1 MNNPPP
7 QPNSRMKKFDIEKEN
22 KDIVLRYKALLRAC
36 SSEITR
42 EDKKLIRKAFNLAV
56 EAHKDVRRK
65 SGEPYIFHP
74 IAVAQIVAKD
84 IGLDATA
91 ISCALLHD
99 VVEDT
104 KYTLD
109 DMKRLFNPKVSQIIN
124 GLTKISGFGEQNS
137 SAQAENFRK
146 MLLTISDDVR
156 VILIKLA
163 DRLHNM
169 QTLESMPDQK
179 QQKIAS
185 ETLYIYAPLAHRLG
199 LYSIKTELEDLG
211 LKYTQPDMYRDIARQ
226 LNETKKARIQYI
238 QRFIKPLKDSLKI
251 HDLNFSIKGRPK
263 SIFSIR
269 KKMKN
274 QGISFN
280 EVYDK
285 FAIRIILTSDL
296 NGEKSDCWKTYSLIT
311 DHYHPNQDRLRDW
324 ISTPKANGYESLHT
338 TVMGPAGKWVEVQI
352 RTERMDE
359 LAEKGYAAHWKY
371 KQSGKPKEGNLED
384 WINQIREHLEQPEA
398 NAVDFLEEFKLNLFS
413 KEIFVFTPN
422 GELKT
427 LPQGSSALDFAF
439 EIHSQLGA
447 NCLGCKVNGK
457 ITPLSHKLKSGDQ
470 VEVISSKKQKP
481 KKSWLNFVVTAK
493 AKNKIKSSLNEEK
506 KIIADEGK
514 EVLQRKLKHLK
525 LILNDNTIN
534 ELTTYY
540 NYKTSLDLFYEV
552 GSGTFTN
559 EMIKEFVSNRNSWYQ
574 YLKNKIYKKPSKAQE
589 ISEEI
594 NFDTLVFGP
603 NEEKLNYTISKCC
616 SPIPGDG
623 VFGFT
628 TIRDGI
634 KIHRNDCPNALR
646 LHANFAYRILLA
658 KWLDSSQIKSI
669 AILHIKGIDS
679 VGLINQVTQI
689 LSNNLKLNI
698 HSINISSSDG
708 AFDGSIKLRVQDK
721 KSLTLVMENIKKVV
735 GITHVTRKFKS
746 V

>member
-1 MNNPPP
+1 MEH
-7 QPNSRMKKFDIEKEN
+7 FDIEKEN
-22 KDIVLRYKALLRAC
+22 KDIVLRYRALLRSC
-36 SSEITR
+36 NSEITR

-56 EAHKDVRRK
+56 DAHKDVRRK

-104 KYTLD
+104 EYTIEE
-109 DMKRLFNPKVSQIIN
+109 MSRLFNPKISQIIN
-124 GLTKISGFGEQNS
+124 GLTKISGFGAQNS

-169 QTLESMPDQK
+169 QTLESMPEQK

-199 LYSIKTELEDLG
+199 LYSIKSELEDLG
-211 LKYTQPDMYRDIARQ
+211 LKFTQPDIYREIARQ
-226 LNETKKARIQYI
+226 LNETKNARIQYI
-238 QRFIKPLKDSLKI
+238 QKFIKPLKASLKN
-251 HDLNFSIKGRPK
+251 HDLEFSIKGRPK

-285 FAIRIILTSDL
+285 FAIRIILNSEL
-296 NGEKSDCWKTYSLIT
+296 KREKSDCWKTYSLIT
-311 DHYHPNQDRLRDW
+311 DHYHPNPDRLRDW

-338 TVMGPAGKWVEVQI
+338 TLMGPAGKWVEVQI

-359 LAEKGYAAHWKY
+359 LAEKGFAAHWKY
-371 KQSGKPKEGNLED
+371 KQSGKSKDGNLED
-384 WINQIREHLEQPEA
+384 WINQIRELLEQPEV
-398 NAVDFLEEFKLNLFS
+398 NALDFLEEFKLNLFS

-427 LPQGSSALDFAF
+427 LPRGASALDFAF

-470 VEVISSKKQKP
+470 VEVISSLKQKP

-493 AKNKIKSSLNEEK
+493 AKNKIKSSLKDEK

-514 EVLQRKLKHLK
+514 EILKRKLKHLK
-525 LILNDNTIN
+525 LVLNENILK

-540 NYKTSLDLFYEV
+540 KYKTSFDLFYDV
-552 GSGTFTN
+552 GVGIFN
-559 EMIKEFVSNRNSWYQ
+559 NAMIKEFATNRNSWYQ
-574 YLKNKIYKKPSKAQE
+574 YLKNKIYKRASKTQE
-589 ISEEI
+589 IKEEV

-616 SPIPGDG
+616 SPIPGDE

-628 TIRDGI
+628 TIREGI
-634 KIHRNDCPNALR
+634 KIHRNNCPNALR
-646 LHANFAYRILLA
+646 LHANFAYRILIA
-658 KWLDSSQIKSI
+658 KWLDSSQIKSF
-669 AILHIKGIDS
+669 AVLHIKGIDS

-689 LSNNLKLNI
+689 LSNTLKINI
-698 HSINISSSDG
+698 HSINISTSDG
-708 AFDGSIKLRVQDK
+708 TFDGNITLQVQDK
-721 KSLTLVMENIKKVV
+721 KSLSKVIENIKKVS
-735 GITHVTRKFKS
+735 GITHVTRKLKS
-746 V
+746 N

>member
-1 MNNPPP
+1 MI
-7 QPNSRMKKFDIEKEN
+7 KFDIEKEN
-22 KDIVLRYKALLRAC
+22 KDIVLRYRALLRSC
-36 SSEITR
+36 NSEITR

-65 SGEPYIFHP
+65 SGRPYIFHP

-104 KYTLD
+104 EYTLE
-109 DMKRLFNPKVSQIIN
+109 DMNRLFNPKVSQIIN
-124 GLTKISGFGEQNS
+124 GLTKISGFGAQNS
-137 SAQAENFRK
+137 SSQAENFRK

-169 QTLESMPDQK
+169 QTLESMSAQK

-211 LKYTQPDMYRDIARQ
+211 LKFTQPDIYHDIARQ
-226 LNETKKARIQYI
+226 LNETKNARVQYI
-238 QRFIKPLKDSLKI
+238 KRFIKPLRGSLKT
-251 HDLNFSIKGRPK
+251 HDLKFSIKGRPK

-274 QGISFN
+274 QGISFH

-285 FAIRIILTSDL
+285 FAIRIILSSEL
-296 NGEKSDCWKTYSLIT
+296 KAEKSDCWKTYSLIT
-311 DHYHPNQDRLRDW
+311 DHYHPNPDRLRDW

-371 KQSGKPKEGNLED
+371 KQNSKSKEGNLED
-384 WINQIREHLEQPEA
+384 WINQIRELLDQPEA
-398 NAVDFLEEFKLNLFS
+398 NALDFLEEFKLNLFS

-427 LPQGSSALDFAF
+427 LPRGASTLDFAF

-470 VEVISSKKQKP
+470 VEVISSLKQKP

-493 AKNKIKSSLNEEK
+493 AKNKIKSCLKDEK

-514 EVLQRKLKHLK
+514 EVLKRKLKHLK
-525 LILNDNTIN
+525 LVLNDNTLK

-540 NYKTSLDLFYEV
+540 KYKTSLDLFYDV
-552 GSGTFTN
+552 GLGIFN
-559 EMIKEFVSNRNSWYQ
+559 NAMIKEFATNRNSWYQ
-574 YLKNKIYKKPSKAQE
+574 YLKNKIYKRSSKAHE
-589 ISEEI
+589 TKEEI

-616 SPIPGDG
+616 SPIPGDE

-628 TIRDGI
+628 TIREGI
-634 KIHRNDCPNALR
+634 KIHRNNCPNALR
-646 LHANFAYRILLA
+646 LHANFAYRILIA
-658 KWLDSSQIKSI
+658 KWLDSSQIKSF
-669 AILHIKGIDS
+669 AVLHIKGIDS

-689 LSNNLKLNI
+689 LSNTLKINI
-698 HSINISSSDG
+698 HSINISTSDG
-708 AFDGSIKLRVQDK
+708 TFDGNITLQVQDK
-721 KSLTLVMENIKKVV
+721 KSLSKVIENIKKVS
-735 GITHVTRKFKS
+735 GITHVTRKLKRS
-746 V
+746 